1 MVGEQ
6 SSVAFV
12 RRVVVAH
19 VLAYFVAGIFGLVVM
34 DYRTHYAS
42 ESLSLL
48 MRPVDSPWVALGP
61 ALQLFRGAILGLVLL
76 PFRAMFASGW
86 SGTARLAL
94 LILGLSYVSTIGPT
108 PGSFDGLIYT
118 VLPLRYHLLGVP
130 ETLIYVGLF
139 SVMVSFHPRRGA
151 RALSILGAVGVALVV
166 VMSVLGCLKALGK
179 F

>member
-1 MVGEQ
+1 LGEQ

-19 VLAYFVAGIFGLVVM
+19 TLAYFVAGIFGLVVM

-42 ESLSLL
+42 ESMSLL
-48 MRPVDSPWVALGP
+48 MRPVESPWVALGP
-61 ALQLFRGAILGLVLL
+61 ALQLFRGAFLGLVLL
-76 PFRAMFASGW
+76 PFRAMFAPGW
-86 SGTARLAL
+86 RGTSRLAL
-94 LILGLSYVSTIGPT
+94 LIFGLSYASTIGPA

-118 VLPLRYHLLGVP
+118 VLPLRYHLLGIP

-139 SVMVSFHPRRGA
+139 CAMVTLQPKRGA
-151 RALSILGAVGVALVV
+151 RALSVLGGVAVALVV
-166 VMSVLGCLKALGK
+166 VMSLLGYLQASGR

>member
-1 MVGEQ
+1 MVEQ

-48 MRPVDSPWVALGP
+48 MRPVESPWVALGP

-76 PFRAMFASGW
+76 PFRAMFAPGW
-86 SGTARLAL
+86 RGTARLAL

-108 PGSFDGLIYT
+108 PGSFDGFIYT
-118 VLPLRYHLLGVP
+118 VLPVRYHLLGIP
-130 ETLIYVGLF
+130 ETLLYVGLF
-139 SVMVSFHPRRGA
+139 CAMVTFHPKRGA
-151 RALSILGAVGVALVV
+151 RAF
-166 VMSVLGCLKALGK
+166 SVLGGVAAALVMVMSLLGYLQATGR